1 MYILAEMEILLPWL
15 LCKMYL
21 YLTHKAYHA
30 IWEKENSSLLPP
42 LHHPLHPS
50 RRLTLKFLLKRLKVG
65 LHFLFPSSSDVTQTS
80 QSESVSRSSCVWFFA
95 TPCTAACQAP
105 LSMGFSRQE
114 YWSELLCPSP
124 GDLPD
129 PVIKPVSLISPALAG
144 GLFIIST
151 TWEAL
156 QLTTSIY
163 NWVKAVPLINYIS
176 EHSKVAF
183 LIKTRS
189 EINSNTWLNLKRNS
203 ITHSLPIAIYLL
215 IFHTSPVIFSS
226 LSSFTLPS
234 LYRAFWEF
242 N

>member
-1 MYILAEMEILLPWL
+1 
-15 LCKMYL
+15 
-21 YLTHKAYHA
+21 
-30 IWEKENSSLLPP
+30 
-42 LHHPLHPS
+42 
-50 RRLTLKFLLKRLKVG
+50 
-65 LHFLFPSSSDVTQTS
+65 
-80 QSESVSRSSCVWFFA
+80 
-95 TPCTAACQAP
+95 
-105 LSMGFSRQE
+105 MGFLKQK
-114 YWSELLCPSP
+114 YWSGLPCSAP
-124 GDLPD
+124 GDLPN
-129 PVIKPVSLISPALAG
+129 PGIKPVSLISPALAG

-215 IFHTSPVIFSS
+215 IFHTPLSYSLPFPHS
-226 LSSFTLPS
+226 LSHPYTEHSENLIRHLEIIGLRPFLHICEDLILVASLLKVYFTS
-234 LYRAFWEF
+234 ISTH
-242 N
+242 

>member
-1 MYILAEMEILLPWL
+1 MAPCLSGVSQSPAPSFTPWHWGQVSVAINHFSSFGGSGMVLLRGEWNIPYIPMSLSKVQKRDSQVFKGKWKWMYILAEMEILLPWL

-129 PVIKPVSLISPALAG
+129 PMIKPVSLISPAL
-144 GLFIIST
+144 
-151 TWEAL
+151 
-156 QLTTSIY
+156 Q
-163 NWVKAVPLINYIS
+163 VDPLAS
-176 EHSKVAF
+176 E
-183 LIKTRS
+183 
-189 EINSNTWLNLKRNS
+189 
-203 ITHSLPIAIYLL
+203 
-215 IFHTSPVIFSS
+215 SPGK
-226 LSSFTLPS
+226 P
-234 LYRAFWEF
+234 
-242 N
+242 